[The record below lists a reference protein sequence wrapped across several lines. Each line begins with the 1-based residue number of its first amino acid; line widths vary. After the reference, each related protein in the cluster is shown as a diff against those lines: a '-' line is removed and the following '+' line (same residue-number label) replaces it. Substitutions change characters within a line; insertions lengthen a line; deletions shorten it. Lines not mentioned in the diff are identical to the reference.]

1 MHSPQTECTDF
12 EIDVFWSFR
21 SPYCY
26 FALDRLIDLERRF
39 EMRINVRPVYPM
51 AVRNPNFFQDVNK
64 KYRQYHLMDCERV
77 AAHLNVPYRRPIPD
91 PIVQNMDTNEIAV
104 DQPYIRQLTLLGT
117 AAQLQGK
124 GLAFLDKI
132 ARLLWDGKTD
142 GWNEGNHLLDATN
155 AAGLDGQALFN
166 EIAENPD
173 KFETVVAENQKAHDA
188 SAHWGVP
195 LMTFRGETFYGQDRV
210 DLLLWRMRN
219 EGLTERNAV
228 DG

>member
-1 MHSPQTECTDF
+1 MERMDF

-26 FALDRLIDLERRF
+26 FALDRLIDMERRF
-39 EMRINVRPVYPM
+39 LMRINVRPVYPM
-51 AVRNPNFFQDVNK
+51 AVRNPSFFRDVNK

-77 AAHLNVPYRRPIPD
+77 AAHLNIPYRRPIPD
-91 PIVQNMDTNEIAV
+91 PILQDMDTNEIAA
-104 DQPYIRQLTLLGT
+104 DQPHIRQLTLLGA
-117 AAQLQGK
+117 AAQRQGK

-132 ARLLWDGKTD
+132 ARLLWDGRTD
-142 GWNEGNHLLDATN
+142 GWNEGDHLLNATN

-166 EIAENPD
+166 EIAENSD
-173 KFETVVAENQKAHDA
+173 KFEAVIAENQEAHDA

-195 LMTFRGETFYGQDRV
+195 LMTFRDETFYGQDRI

-219 EGLTERNAV
+219 EGLAERTAT
-228 DG
+228 GG